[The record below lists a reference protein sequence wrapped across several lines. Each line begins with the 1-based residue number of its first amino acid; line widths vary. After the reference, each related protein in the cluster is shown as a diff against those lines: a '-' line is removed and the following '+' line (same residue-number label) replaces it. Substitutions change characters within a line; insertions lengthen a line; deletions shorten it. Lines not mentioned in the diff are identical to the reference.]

1 MNHMNYRAEIEGFSF
16 GAWVKQTRHEL
27 DLTQEALADQV
38 SCSVEAVKKIEGD
51 RLRPSRQLAQLIV
64 THLCVPAATQS
75 GFVQWARGGPSPLP
89 SAPGEPSL
97 STLSTATT
105 AARSAFPTGPRTNL
119 PFVPTPLVGREA
131 ETTAIT
137 QIFWQTGAR
146 LLTLT
151 GPPGTGKTR
160 LAIHTAARLLA
171 DCADGVWFV
180 SLAPI
185 SDPGLVGAAIA
196 GVLGVK
202 EISDQPLAETLAGYL
217 RDKNLLLVLDNFEQV
232 PDAALLVGQL
242 MALTGQLKIMV
253 TSRSVLQLYGEHEF
267 CVPPLRLPD
276 PTLTDPDLLAQYD
289 AIELF
294 RVRALAAT
302 SGFRLTSETAP
313 IVSEICR
320 KLDGL
325 PLAIELAAARVRL
338 LAPETILARLDQRLN
353 VLTGRTRDLPARQ
366 QTLRG
371 AIEWSYDLLDAG
383 EQQLFRRLAVFSG
396 GCSPAAIEEV
406 CNPQG
411 LEVEGRRQSSG
422 KAQDVLISAESLLTK
437 SLLNAGPGSAR
448 VEGVA
453 SESRFWMLETIGE
466 YARDRLRES
475 GEEDELQRRH
485 AIFYMNLAEEAYRNL
500 AGPTQQEWLNR
511 LETEHANL
519 LAALHWAI
527 SAVEND
533 PGASEAVEI
542 GLRLAGPLGRFWDW
556 RGDYSQ
562 GRTELDRLL
571 SVLALSGTL
580 PPLPNEGTDGMPL
593 AVDEGDARVAR
604 ATGLVLYWAAVL
616 AGDLGDDAAARE
628 LQEQALAIRRRLG
641 DKSAIAESLGSL
653 ASVLMTLRDQVHGR
667 SMLEESLA
675 LARDV
680 GDHPAIA
687 RALRGL
693 GSLASHNGDN
703 PTATALIDEAWA
715 VARETG
721 DKSLIAR
728 LLLRRAQNAWVGG
741 DLVVSRSLLQ
751 ESLHLHRELRDKD
764 GTAEA
769 LFWLAFVA
777 YLQSDYSTSK
787 AEAKESLVLYREIS
801 GMWGFAACLILF
813 GWLAAVDVER
823 SESAE
828 TRKASASREQQIVAT
843 ESAATPESAERA
855 ARLLAAG
862 ALLAATKTPGLHA
875 GAQPIHDRS
884 VAVVRATLGDE
895 AFEQASLEGQS
906 MTPEQ
911 AIEYA
916 LYEKR

>member
-1 MNHMNYRAEIEGFSF
+1 VRSKLLPPPALL
-16 GAWVKQTRHEL
+16 ARLARRLQV
-27 DLTQEALADQV
+27 LT
-38 SCSVEAVKKIEGD
+38 
-51 RLRPSRQLAQLIV
+51 
-64 THLCVPAATQS
+64 
-75 GFVQWARGGPSPLP
+75 GGPS
-89 SAPGEPSL
+89 
-97 STLSTATT
+97 
-105 AARSAFPTGPRTNL
+105 
-119 PFVPTPLVGREA
+119 
-131 ETTAIT
+131 
-137 QIFWQTGAR
+137 
-146 LLTLT
+146 
-151 GPPGTGKTR
+151 
-160 LAIHTAARLLA
+160 
-171 DCADGVWFV
+171 
-180 SLAPI
+180 
-185 SDPGLVGAAIA
+185 
-196 GVLGVK
+196 
-202 EISDQPLAETLAGYL
+202 
-217 RDKNLLLVLDNFEQV
+217 
-232 PDAALLVGQL
+232 
-242 MALTGQLKIMV
+242 
-253 TSRSVLQLYGEHEF
+253 
-267 CVPPLRLPD
+267 
-276 PTLTDPDLLAQYD
+276 
-289 AIELF
+289 
-294 RVRALAAT
+294 
-302 SGFRLTSETAP
+302 
-313 IVSEICR
+313 
-320 KLDGL
+320 
-325 PLAIELAAARVRL
+325 
-338 LAPETILARLDQRLN
+338 
-353 VLTGRTRDLPARQ
+353 DLPARQ

-422 KAQDVLISAESLLTK
+422 KAVDVLISAESLLTK

-448 VEGVA
+448 AEGVA

-485 AIFYMNLAEEAYRNL
+485 AHFYMDMAEEACRNL
-500 AGPTQQEWLNR
+500 SAPTQQEWLDR

-527 SAVEND
+527 SAVDND
-533 PGASEAVEI
+533 PGDSEAIEI

-562 GRTELDRLL
+562 GRTELARVL
-571 SVLALSGTL
+571 SVLSL
-580 PPLPNEGTDGMPL
+580 PDGGADGMPL
-593 AVDEGDARVAR
+593 AVAEGGARVTR
-604 ATGLVLYWAAVL
+604 AIGLVLYWAAVL

-628 LQEQALAIRRRLG
+628 LHEQALAIRRRLG

-675 LARDV
+675 LALDV

-715 VARETG
+715 IARETG

-741 DLVVSRSLLQ
+741 ELVVSRSLFQ
-751 ESLHLHRELRDKD
+751 ESLRLQRELRDKE

-787 AEAKESLVLYREIS
+787 AEARESLILYREMGS
-801 GMWGFAACLILF
+801 MWGFTACLFLF
-813 GWLAAVDVER
+813 GWLSAVEVER
-823 SESAE
+823 NALAE
-828 TRKASASREQQIVAT
+828 RGKASGSRGQQQIVAP
-843 ESAATPESAERA
+843 ESAATPKSAERA

-862 ALLAATKTPGLHA
+862 ALLAATKSPGLHA

-884 VAVVRATLGDE
+884 VAVVRAMLGDA